1 MDNNKKVV
9 QHHAK
14 AKVHF
19 IESWIN
25 FLKHNEIG
33 TGHVTNKGGGGG
45 GAGVRHSF
53 FLNFLTYAR
62 GICHVKSHDLENQK
76 LFCMCNIKVYNTKI
90 LFLR

>member
-9 QHHAK
+9 QRHAK

-33 TGHVTNKGGGGG
+33 KVNVTNKGGGGAG
-45 GAGVRHSF
+45 GRHSF
-53 FLNFLTYAR
+53 FLNFLMCAR

-76 LFCMCNIKVYNTKI
+76 LFCMCNIEVYNTKI
-90 LFLR
+90 LFLG